1 MKRIKKASNL
11 ILLLEVI
18 AISGFSGFIYELID
32 SKQIQ
37 FTGILVGAMFGV
49 GFWFMELFWSHKW
62 KSLLLKL
69 PILISIFIKAII
81 FLFIIIIFTGII
93 SLVSGYF
100 EGKQIEEFFSTRFD
114 NDSIILYIYVLHL
127 FLFLSFYVQLKQF
140 FGQDTLFNFLLGKYR
155 KPIKEHRIFMFLDMK
170 SSTTLA
176 EKLGLESYYEL
187 LSDFFNDITDPVYL
201 TDAEVYQYVGDEV
214 VFTWKTDKGINN
226 QNCLNLF
233 FRIKKKVESREP
245 YYLQKYGEIPR
256 FKAAI
261 HLGDVISAQIGE
273 VKREL
278 IYNGDVLNT
287 TARIQEQ
294 CNVFGQEL
302 IVSGRLLKRMN
313 LEDNYISNKLDE
325 LRLRGKESLVH
336 LFSIQEKFSL
346 E

>member
-18 AISGFSGFIYELID
+18 AISGCSGFIYELID
-32 SKQIQ
+32 SKQ
-37 FTGILVGAMFGV
+37 FHFSGILIGAIFGL

-69 PILISIFIKAII
+69 PVLFSIFVKAFI
-81 FLFIIIIFTGII
+81 FLIIIIIFTGII
-93 SLVSGYF
+93 GFVMGYF
-100 EGKQIEEFFSTRFD
+100 EGRQIEEFFSTRFETGQ
-114 NDSIILYIYVLHL
+114 IILYIYVLHL
-127 FLFLSFYVQLKQF
+127 YLFLSFYVQLKHF

-155 KPIKEHRIFMFLDMK
+155 KPIKEHRIFMFLDIK

-176 EKLGLESYYEL
+176 EKLGLEGYYEL

-201 TDAEVYQYVGDEV
+201 ADAEVYQYVGDEV
-214 VFTWKTDKGINN
+214 VFTWETDKGINN

-233 FRIKKKVESREP
+233 FGIKKKVKSREP
-245 YYLQKYGEIPR
+245 YYLKKYGEIPR

-261 HLGDVISAQIGE
+261 HLGEVINAQIGE

-294 CNVFGQEL
+294 CNIFGQEL
-302 IVSGRLLKRMN
+302 IVSGHLLKEIN
-313 LEDNYISNKLDE
+313 LKDNYVSNKLDE
-325 LRLRGKESLVH
+325 LRLRGKENLVH

>member
-1 MKRIKKASNL
+1 MKKVKSNNLTLL
-11 ILLLEVI
+11 IEVI
-18 AISGFSGFIYELID
+18 VISGFSGFMYELID
-32 SKQIQ
+32 SNQIQ
-37 FTGILVGAMFGV
+37 FSAILVGAIFGV
-49 GFWFMELFWSHKW
+49 GFWVMELFWSHKW

-69 PILISIFIKAII
+69 PVLFSISVKAFI

-93 SLVSGYF
+93 GFVTGYF
-100 EGKQIEEFFSTRFD
+100 EGKQMEEFLPSRFD
-114 NDSIILYIYVLHL
+114 NDQIVLYIYVLQL
-127 FLFLSFYVQLKQF
+127 YLFLSFYVQLKRF

-155 KPIKEHRIFMFLDMK
+155 KPVKEHRIFMFLDMK

-187 LSDFFNDITDPVYL
+187 LSDFFNDITDPVYFAN
-201 TDAEVYQYVGDEV
+201 AEVYQYVGDEV
-214 VFTWKTDKGINN
+214 VFTWETDKGISN
-226 QNCLNLF
+226 QNCLKLF
-233 FRIKKKVESREP
+233 FGIKNKVRSREH

-294 CNVFGQEL
+294 CNIFGQEL
-302 IVSGRLLKRMN
+302 IVSGHLLEEIN
-313 LEDNYISNKLDE
+313 LKDNYTSNKLDTIQ
-325 LRLRGKESLVH
+325 LRGKERLIH
-336 LFSIQEKFSL
+336 LFSIKEKLSL

>member
-1 MKRIKKASNL
+1 MKRIKKANNI
-11 ILLLEVI
+11 ILLIEVI
-18 AISGFSGFIYELID
+18 TISGFSGFIFELID
-32 SKQIQ
+32 SEQ
-37 FTGILVGAMFGV
+37 FQFSGFLIGAMFGI
-49 GFWFMELFWSHKW
+49 GFWVMELYWSHKW

-69 PILISIFIKAII
+69 PVLFSIFLKAFI
-81 FLFIIIIFTGII
+81 FLIIIIIFTGII
-93 SLVSGYF
+93 GFVLGYF
-100 EGKQIEEFFSTRFD
+100 EGRHIDEFYSTRFEMGQ
-114 NDSIILYIYVLHL
+114 IILYIYVLQL
-127 FLFLSFYVQLKQF
+127 FLFLSFYVQLKHF
-140 FGQDTLFNFLLGKYR
+140 FGQDTLTNFLLGKYR

-187 LSDFFNDITDPVYL
+187 LSDFFNDITDPVYFA
-201 TDAEVYQYVGDEV
+201 DAEVYQYVGDEV
-214 VFTWKTDKGINN
+214 VFTWETEKGINN

-233 FRIKKKVESREP
+233 FSIKKKVKSREK
-245 YYLQKYGEIPR
+245 YYLKKYGEIPR

-261 HLGDVISAQIGE
+261 HLGEVISAQIGE

-302 IVSGRLLKRMN
+302 IVSGRLLKKLN
-313 LEDNYISNKLDE
+313 LEDNYISNKLDA

>member
-1 MKRIKKASNL
+1 MKMIKRANNL
-11 ILLLEVI
+11 ILLIEFI
-18 AISGFSGFIYELID
+18 ALSGFSGFMYELID

-37 FTGILVGAMFGV
+37 FSAILIGAIFGF
-49 GFWFMELFWSHKW
+49 GFWVMELFWSHKW

-69 PILISIFIKAII
+69 PVLFSVFVKAFI

-93 SLVSGYF
+93 GFVIGYF
-100 EGKQIEEFFSTRFD
+100 EGKQIEEFLPSRFYTGQ
-114 NDSIILYIYVLHL
+114 IILYIYVLQL
-127 FLFLSFYVQLKQF
+127 YLFLSFYVQLKHF

-155 KPIKEHRIFMFLDMK
+155 KPVKEHRIFMFLDMK

-187 LSDFFNDITDPVYL
+187 LSDFFNDITDPVYFA
-201 TDAEVYQYVGDEV
+201 DAEVYQYVGDEV
-214 VFTWKTDKGINN
+214 VFTWETDKGINN
-226 QNCLNLF
+226 QNCLKLF
-233 FRIKKKVESREP
+233 FGIKKKVKSREH

-294 CNVFGQEL
+294 CNIFEQEL
-302 IVSGRLLKRMN
+302 IVSGHLLKELN
-313 LEDNYISNKLDE
+313 LEDNYTSNKLDTIQ
-325 LRLRGKESLVH
+325 LRGKERLVH
-336 LFSIQEKFSL
+336 LFSIKEEFSL
-346 E
+346 G